1 MNKMRKYMALLI
13 FFILPTCMALDI
25 SVKAPSEVK
34 KGEVFTVEIY
44 AKNVSN
50 CGGLQCNIYVS
61 DNLMIEKVINYNV
74 GADLNLTKNN
84 NNSALIQYAF
94 LNKPKNGDFKVGDV
108 IIKALKPGNA
118 WIEIKAVGSNSE
130 GNAIKIPLKT
140 LELKVLNI
148 SNTSKNLEENS
159 TFSFN
164 STLLA
169 ILIII
174 IVLIGVIAYIVKKR

>member
-13 FFILPTCMALDI
+13 FFMLPTCMALDI
-25 SVKAPSEVK
+25 SIKAPLEIK
-34 KGEVFTVEIY
+34 KGDTFTVEIY

-61 DNLMIEKVINYNV
+61 DNLVIEKVINYNV

-118 WIEIKAVGSNSE
+118 WIEIKAVGSDSE
-130 GNAIKIPLKT
+130 GYAIKIPYNTLK
-140 LELKVLNI
+140 LKVLNM
-148 SNTSKNLEENS
+148 SNTSQNLEENS

-164 STLLA
+164 STLLV

-174 IVLIGVIAYIVKKR
+174 VVLVGVIAYIVKKR

>member
-1 MNKMRKYMALLI
+1 MNKMRKYIALLI
-13 FFILPTCMALDI
+13 FFILPSCMALDI
-25 SVKAPSEVK
+25 LVKAPSEVK
-34 KGEVFTVEIY
+34 KGEIFTVEIY

-61 DNLMIEKVINYNV
+61 DNLVIEKVINYNI

-84 NNSALIQYAF
+84 NNSAFIEYAF
-94 LNKPKNGDFKVGDV
+94 LNNPKNGDFIVGDV
-108 IIKALKPGNA
+108 IIKAIKPGKA
-118 WIEIKAVGSNSE
+118 WIDVKAVGSNSE
-130 GNAIKIPLKT
+130 GYAIKIPLKT
-140 LELKVLNI
+140 LEVNVLNI
-148 SNTSKNLEENS
+148 SNTSQNLEKNN

-174 IVLIGVIAYIVKKR
+174 IVLIGAIAYIVKKR